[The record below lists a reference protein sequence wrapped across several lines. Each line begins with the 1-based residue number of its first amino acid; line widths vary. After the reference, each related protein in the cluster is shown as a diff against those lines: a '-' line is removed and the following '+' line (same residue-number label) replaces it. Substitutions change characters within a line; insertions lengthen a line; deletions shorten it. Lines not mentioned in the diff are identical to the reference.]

1 MKSTKD
7 FENLS
12 KTNFIE
18 AVINLV
24 WSAKRSMPAHFTT
37 NGKRTQSFCVN
48 FDGIDTKDEYQMAS
62 VAFYEMGDYIQPKH
76 KLTQEQIASILR
88 CSEDLMITSYI
99 VHKLNKM
106 EYIND
111 VVAGLI
117 QINQKSWPESFEVSK
132 TFEKSFVK
140 KWFKYCEKYGIE
152 ITNKSLN
159 INNIEYI

>member
-1 MKSTKD
+1 MKYS
-7 FENLS
+7 
-12 KTNFIE
+12 
-18 AVINLV
+18 
-24 WSAKRSMPAHFTT
+24 
-37 NGKRTQSFCVN
+37 C
-48 FDGIDTKDEYQMAS
+48 
-62 VAFYEMGDYIQPKH
+62 
-76 KLTQEQIASILR
+76 
-88 CSEDLMITSYI
+88 
-99 VHKLNKM
+99 
-106 EYIND
+106 